1 MSAIHRRDWL
11 RQAGAFCG
19 ARALAAPQK
28 RPNVVFLFTDDQ
40 RADTISALGNPH
52 IRTPNLD
59 ALCRGGMVFR
69 NAYCMGGNSAAVCL
83 PSRNMLL
90 SGRTFFRYGLRA
102 PADAPNFPDAMREA
116 GYITYHHGKRGNTA
130 QAIQARFD
138 HNKYL
143 DDNAERQSG
152 EPGKQIVDDAI
163 RFLREPREKPVFM
176 YLAFGNPHD
185 PRVAARRY
193 LDLYDPAR
201 TPLPRN
207 YLPVHPFDNGE
218 MTVRDEL
225 LAPWPRTRAEI
236 QRQLA
241 EYWAVVTGLDEN
253 IGRLITAM
261 KESGTY
267 DNTIL
272 VFSSDQ
278 GIALGCHG
286 LMGKQNLYQDSMG
299 VPLILRGPGI
309 HPGANH
315 ALVYLMDIFPTILE
329 MVGARVP
336 AGLDGRSF
344 APVAHGRAK
353 KSRDSVFLAYLDV
366 QRAWRDDRYKLIV
379 YPKIGRRQ
387 LFDLQNDP
395 DEMHDLSADRA
406 HASRIERMMVKLHE
420 AQAQFG
426 DTAPLTVANPSDGT
440 FHPPTGDELDRL
452 LKKWGMARKAN

>member
-59 ALCRGGMVFR
+59 ALCRTGMVFR

-201 TPLPRN
+201 IPLPRN

-218 MTVRDEL
+218 MIIRDEL

-253 IGRLITAM
+253 IGRLIAAM
-261 KESGTY
+261 KESGMY

-272 VFSSDQ
+272 LFSSDQ
-278 GIALGCHG
+278 GIALGSHG

-309 HPGANH
+309 RPGTNH

-344 APVAHGRAK
+344 APVAQGRAK
-353 KSRDSVFLAYLDV
+353 KSRDSIFLAYLDV

-406 HASRIERMMVKLHE
+406 HAARIERMMVKLHE

-426 DTAPLTVANPSDGT
+426 DTAPLTVANPSDGV
-440 FHPPTGDELDRL
+440 FHPPTGDDLDRL
-452 LKKWGMARKAN
+452 LRKWGMARKAN

>member
-1 MSAIHRRDWL
+1 MSAINRRNWL

-19 ARALAAPQK
+19 ARALAAPRK

-59 ALCRGGMVFR
+59 ALCRTGMVFR

-90 SGRTFFRYGLRA
+90 SGRTFFRYGLKA
-102 PADAPNFPDAMREA
+102 PADASNFPDAMREA

-138 HNKYL
+138 YNKYL

-163 RFLREPREKPVFM
+163 RFLREPRDKPVFL

-201 TPLPRN
+201 IPLPRN
-207 YLPVHPFDNGE
+207 YLPAHPFDNGE

-253 IGRLITAM
+253 IGRLIAAM

-272 VFSSDQ
+272 LFSSDQ
-278 GIALGCHG
+278 GIALGSHG
-286 LMGKQNLYQDSMG
+286 LMGKQNLYEDSMG
-299 VPLILRGPGI
+299 VPLKP
-309 HPGANH
+309 
-315 ALVYLMDIFPTILE
+315 
-329 MVGARVP
+329 
-336 AGLDGRSF
+336 
-344 APVAHGRAK
+344 
-353 KSRDSVFLAYLDV
+353 
-366 QRAWRDDRYKLIV
+366 
-379 YPKIGRRQ
+379 
-387 LFDLQNDP
+387 
-395 DEMHDLSADRA
+395 
-406 HASRIERMMVKLHE
+406 
-420 AQAQFG
+420 
-426 DTAPLTVANPSDGT
+426 
-440 FHPPTGDELDRL
+440 
-452 LKKWGMARKAN
+452 